1 MDGDVADVPAFV
13 ALKKKY
19 GCFLMVDEAHSAC
32 VIGQTGGGVD
42 EYFHLEPTDV
52 DIKMGTLSK
61 GLGTCGGYLAGRKCL
76 IEYLRYNLPGFVF
89 SVGISPALAAGTLEA
104 IRQLRHNPQIMADM
118 KRNIQCFADCA
129 KKHRFDVCLAGETA
143 ILPVMVGR
151 DEDAFALSNEM
162 RRRGVFV
169 PPAVFPAVPK
179 NRARLRFCVISEHRP
194 EQIERALDV
203 LEEAAA
209 ALNISLPRVQQG

>member
-1 MDGDVADVPAFV
+1 
-13 ALKKKY
+13 
-19 GCFLMVDEAHSAC
+19 
-32 VIGQTGGGVD
+32 
-42 EYFHLEPTDV
+42 
-52 DIKMGTLSK
+52 
-61 GLGTCGGYLAGRKCL
+61 
-76 IEYLRYNLPGFVF
+76 
-89 SVGISPALAAGTLEA
+89 
-104 IRQLRHNPQIMADM
+104 
-118 KRNIQCFADCA
+118 
-129 KKHRFDVCLAGETA
+129 
-143 ILPVMVGR
+143 MVGR

>member
-1 MDGDVADVPAFV
+1 
-13 ALKKKY
+13 
-19 GCFLMVDEAHSAC
+19 
-32 VIGQTGGGVD
+32 
-42 EYFHLEPTDV
+42 
-52 DIKMGTLSK
+52 
-61 GLGTCGGYLAGRKCL
+61 
-76 IEYLRYNLPGFVF
+76 
-89 SVGISPALAAGTLEA
+89 
-104 IRQLRHNPQIMADM
+104 MAQM
-118 KRNIQCFADCA
+118 
-129 KKHRFDVCLAGETA
+129 AGETA